1 MKQSETPWTNLL
13 EVLEELTVP
22 ELIGKIEALN
32 DGDVGCDGEGG
43 WSLHHLLP
51 HHVAPPPVDHAVH
64 PAPDGQEE
72 QCCQAEAYGAEIIF
86 VEPSLKLSALE
97 PKHLLW

>member
-1 MKQSETPWTNLL
+1 MNYRTFKKTTAVWKQSETPWTNLL

-43 WSLHHLLP
+43 
-51 HHVAPPPVDHAVH
+51 
-64 PAPDGQEE
+64 
-72 QCCQAEAYGAEIIF
+72 
-86 VEPSLKLSALE
+86 
-97 PKHLLW
+97 